1 MMTSL
6 TNLDV
11 WGEVGVPLPGLAGV
25 GDCAAPC
32 PDLASPA
39 LPGAEPEPG
48 RCMGCHGVIV
58 EVLGGPWVLDGGVFC
73 SEGCDGRGVSAADG
87 WVGADV
93 GRWGGCGESGEGG
106 EVH

>member
-25 GDCAAPC
+25 GEGGPAPC

-58 EVLGGPWVLDGGVFC
+58 EVGGGPWVLDGGVFC
-73 SEGCDGRGVSAADG
+73 S
-87 WVGADV
+87 
-93 GRWGGCGESGEGG
+93 GGCMQEGG
-106 EVH
+106 ER